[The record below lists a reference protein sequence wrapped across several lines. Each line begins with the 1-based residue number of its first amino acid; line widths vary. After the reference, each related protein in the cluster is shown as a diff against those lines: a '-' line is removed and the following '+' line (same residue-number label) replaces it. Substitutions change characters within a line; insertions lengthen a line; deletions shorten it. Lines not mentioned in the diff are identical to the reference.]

1 MAMGLNEKI
10 LYELWGWD
18 TFSGESYFCGRFESR
33 EEAEIEKAREEK
45 ETLKL
50 QSEGLRDS
58 YWIQEITPSEIETRE
73 QERERRRAYE
83 EKDRAYSRE
92 RLENNVAF
100 LVEKLIASLNQK
112 IAKMDIPNGGEII
125 ITPRSFKR
133 EVHMRFSNQGD
144 CITFLSLGLRWAKKY
159 GHYWLKYSWKINCET
174 TCSTGCG
181 CEKGTPHNTIADFA
195 QWLSTE
201 TAPKEI
207 AQYIADSLQKE
218 FWRS

>member
-1 MAMGLNEKI
+1 MGFNEKI

-45 ETLKL
+45 EVLKH

-58 YWIQEITPSEIETRE
+58 YWIQEITPSEINARE
-73 QERERRRAYE
+73 QERDKRMAYE

-92 RLENNVAF
+92 RLEKNVAY

-112 IAKMDIPNGGEII
+112 IEKMGMPNGGEII
-125 ITPRSFKR
+125 IAPRSFKR
-133 EVHMRFSNQGD
+133 EVNIRLSNQGD
-144 CITFLSLGLRWAKKY
+144 CITFLSLGLRWSKKY
-159 GHYWLKYSWKINCET
+159 GHCWLKYSWRINCET
-174 TCSTGCG
+174 TRSTGCD
-181 CEKGTPHNTIADFA
+181 CEKGTPYNTIKEFI
-195 QWLSTE
+195 QWLSTDN
-201 TAPKEI
+201 TPKEI

-218 FWRS
+218 FWKS